1 MRKQMKKIGTVLLAA
16 AMTFGLVGCGA
27 KKDSTVVATEA
38 ETPSEENEKV
48 IRIGGSGSEDS
59 AMNLELMNVAY
70 KQGYLEDEL
79 KKAGYRLDFTFFP
92 GGGPALNEALAA
104 GELDA
109 VVYGDLPAFVGKS
122 NGADTTLIAS
132 VNADLQYGIVVAND
146 EIQDPKDLEGKNV
159 IVPEGTAIQYFWENY
174 AAEKRDRYVK
184 SQHDQCGRRRGIPVN
199 DGGCGRDRIYGIRDP
214 VVCLYGSRTYLRYR
228 RGH

>member
-1 MRKQMKKIGTVLLAA
+1 MGTVLLAA

-92 GGGPALNEALAA
+92 GGGPALNEAIAA

-109 VVYGDLPAFVGKS
+109 AVYGDLPAFVGKS

-174 AAEKRDRYVK
+174 GALYVQCRNESSGGGVGK
-184 SQHDQCGRRRGIPVN
+184 SI
-199 DGGCGRDRIYGIRDP
+199 
-214 VVCLYGSRTYLRYR
+214 CL
-228 RGH
+228 